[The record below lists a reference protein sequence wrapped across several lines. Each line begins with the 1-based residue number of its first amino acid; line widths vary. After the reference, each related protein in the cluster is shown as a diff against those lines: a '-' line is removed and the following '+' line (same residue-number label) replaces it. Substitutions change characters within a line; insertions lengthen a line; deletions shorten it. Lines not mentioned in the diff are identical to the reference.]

1 MLRTDRLALDAEIQ
15 HARLAI
21 QERDLNNVTTFLD
34 GLATQAALLAGF
46 AFISFTTYDATVEPW
61 KIVCLYLT
69 TSISLGANLF
79 VVCVGQLVTIFGP
92 TLALKGPKGS
102 MERAVN
108 LMRYYRTLIFWM
120 FILGLVGFAFMIIC
134 LLLIYLQKDLGVLVS
149 CLCLV
154 FCFFVS
160 TFVFSA
166 KVLQDFKFKSPDL
179 KYVVKRDIDVPGNL
193 TPQTSINENAVSAVK
208 FLGIDGKVNDDAGKF

>member
-79 VVCVGQLVTIFGP
+79 VVCVGQLVTIFGNQLQ
-92 TLALKGPKGS
+92 TKT
-102 MERAVN
+102 VVHN
-108 LMRYYRTLIFWM
+108 HQRYRGTT
-120 FILGLVGFAFMIIC
+120 MI
-134 LLLIYLQKDLGVLVS
+134 VR
-149 CLCLV
+149 
-154 FCFFVS
+154 F
-160 TFVFSA
+160 
-166 KVLQDFKFKSPDL
+166 
-179 KYVVKRDIDVPGNL
+179 
-193 TPQTSINENAVSAVK
+193 
-208 FLGIDGKVNDDAGKF
+208 